1 MPFETIIGIVLVL
14 LVVVWFLYELTAL
27 IRAIVKRVREKKSFK
42 EVKGDVRSDDY
53 DCNDSHGDTFGN
65 N

>member
-1 MPFETIIGIVLVL
+1 MPIESIIVIVLVL

-27 IRAIVKRVREKKSFK
+27 IRTIVKRVREKKSCK
-42 EVKGDVRSDDY
+42 EVKGDVRNVDN
-53 DCNDSHGDTFGN
+53 DCNDSHGNTISN